1 MTKGAR
7 ATSTLAIGCCVGFVV
22 LATACASKESQLK
35 ANIAEYNAERAPDK
49 LLSRA
54 GAFALVG
61 DTARA
66 EEYYAAAL
74 EAGAPDSKVVPALV
88 EVCIRDG
95 RYRAAIEYASPYVN
109 RHPTDLRMRYVLG
122 TLYQG
127 IGDARSARA
136 QLEVVV
142 GKSPEQP
149 DPHYA
154 LAILLRDDAGDL
166 VAADD
171 QFREYLRLAPHGT
184 HADEARA
191 SLMRAVR

>member
-1 MTKGAR
+1 MTRTTYLIGATI
-7 ATSTLAIGCCVGFVV
+7 AGLACLTMGCS
-22 LATACASKESQLK
+22 SKAQQLR
-35 ANIAEYNAERAPDK
+35 ANITEYNAERTPDK
-49 LLSRA
+49 LIARA
-54 GAFALVG
+54 KAFAVVG
-61 DTARA
+61 DTTRA
-66 EEYYAAAL
+66 EQYYAAAL
-74 EAGAPDSKVVPALV
+74 EVGAPDASVTPQLV

-95 RYRAAIEYASPYVN
+95 RYRAAIEYAAPYVK
-109 RHPTDLRMRYVLG
+109 RHPADLRMRYVLG

-127 IGDARSARA
+127 IGDARSARE
-136 QLEVVV
+136 QLEAVV

-154 LAILLRDDAGDL
+154 LGILLRDDVSDL

-171 QFREYLRLAPHGT
+171 QFREYLRLAPNGP